1 MAFQLIGAPIALYS
15 EFETGAADK
24 AVAALRKELGL
35 KFPGLRL
42 NNFTQEQANDK
53 IRNKAKAIWKS
64 GLKPF
69 FIGGDHSITLP
80 ILQGNI
86 KPFDVFWFD
95 AHADAY
101 DVYKGSLSHATV
113 LRRVSELHHC
123 RNIYLIGYR
132 FKKIKEE
139 VEFLK
144 NSKRVHVIKASE
156 IKKMRSKRYY
166 VTIDI
171 DVLDPV
177 YAPGVDHPVPKG
189 MKPNQLIK
197 AIRHLKKGNI
207 IGADLV
213 EVVPDNDYTGITTHN
228 AAEIIKEFLE

>member
-15 EFETGAADK
+15 EFKSGAADK
-24 AVAALRKELGL
+24 GVAALRKELGV

-42 NNFTQEQANDK
+42 NNFSQEQANDK
-53 IRNKAKAIWKS
+53 IRNKAEAIWKS
-64 GLKPF
+64 GLNPF

-80 ILQGNI
+80 ILEASS

-101 DVYKGSLSHATV
+101 DVYKHKLSHATV
-113 LRRVSELHHC
+113 LRRVSELHRC

-144 NSKRVHVIKASE
+144 KSDKVQVIKVKD
-156 IKKMRSKRYY
+156 IKKKHSKRYY

-189 MKPNQLIK
+189 MKPAQLIN
-197 AIRHLKKGNI
+197 AIKQLKKGNL
-207 IGADLV
+207 IGVDLV

>member
-1 MAFQLIGAPIALYS
+1 MTFQLIGAPIALYA
-15 EFETGAADK
+15 EFPTGAADK
-24 AVAALRKELGL
+24 AVKSLRKELDL

-42 NNFTQEQANDK
+42 TNFNQEQANDK
-53 IRNKAKAIWKS
+53 IRNKAKEIWKS
-64 GLKPF
+64 GLNPLF
-69 FIGGDHSITLP
+69 VGGDHSITLP
-80 ILQGNI
+80 ILQATT

-101 DVYKGSLSHATV
+101 DIYKGALSHATV
-113 LRRVSELHHC
+113 LRRVSELHRC

-139 VEFLK
+139 NEFLK
-144 NSKRVHVIKASE
+144 KSKKVHVIKAKE
-156 IKKMRSKRYY
+156 IKNMHSKRYY

-189 MKPNQLIK
+189 MKPDQLIK
-197 AIRHLKKGNI
+197 AIKHLKKGNI

-228 AAEIIKEFLE
+228 AAEIIREFLE